1 MRARSAV
8 RSATSLGVATTAW
21 RRRRGPGGLI
31 GHPVLPEFTTEEVH
45 RASGALPAAGADLIA
60 LGRPFPADPDLVARL
75 RLGAPLNELRD
86 RSFMHVGGATGCT
99 GHPALG
105 AQPADAS
112 SDSIVALDGA
122 RVA

>member
-31 GHPVLPEFTTEEVH
+31 GHPVLTEFTTGG
-45 RASGALPAAGADLIA
+45 GAPGVRGAAGRRADLIA
-60 LGRPFPADPDLVARL
+60 LGRPFPPDPDLVARL